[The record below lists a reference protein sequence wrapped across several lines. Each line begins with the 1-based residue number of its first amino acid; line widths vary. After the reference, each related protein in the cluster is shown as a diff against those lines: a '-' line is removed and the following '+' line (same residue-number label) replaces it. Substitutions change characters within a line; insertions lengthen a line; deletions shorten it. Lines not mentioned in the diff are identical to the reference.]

1 MNFFIKTKYIN
12 IECFSL
18 KTETS
23 NKIIQNLPIKSQI
36 KTWGDEI
43 YFDTKLRGILLEKE
57 AKEVFNLGEIAYW
70 TEGSSIAI
78 GFGPTPASLGS
89 EIRLVTKCNYWA
101 KAKKPQDLLNL
112 KKVNDG
118 DQIII
123 DSKD

>member
-1 MNFFIKTKYIN
+1 MNFFIKTKNIN

-23 NKIIQNLPIKSQI
+23 NKIIQNLPIKAKI

-70 TEGSSIAI
+70 TEGNSIAI

-101 KAKKPQDLLNL
+101 KAKNPQDLLNL
-112 KKVNDG
+112 KKFNDG
-118 DQIII
+118 DQIIV
-123 DSKD
+123 DLKG

>member
-1 MNFFIKTKYIN
+1 MNFFIKTKNIN

-23 NKIIQNLPIKSQI
+23 NKIIKNLPIKSQI
-36 KTWGDEI
+36 NTWGDEI

-57 AKEVFNLGEIAYW
+57 AKDVFNLGEIAYW

-101 KAKKPQDLLNL
+101 KAKNPQDLLNL

-123 DSKD
+123 DLKG

>member
-1 MNFFIKTKYIN
+1 MNFYIKTKNVN

-43 YFDTKLRGILLEKE
+43 YFDTKLRGILLEKD

-78 GFGPTPASLGS
+78 GL
-89 EIRLVTKCNYWA
+89 
-101 KAKKPQDLLNL
+101 DLLLQALVL
-112 KKVNDG
+112 KLD
-118 DQIII
+118 
-123 DSKD
+123 

>member
-1 MNFFIKTKYIN
+1 MNFFIKTKNIN

-18 KTETS
+18 NTETS
-23 NKIIQNLPIKSQI
+23 NKIIQNLPFKAQI
-36 KTWGDEI
+36 NTWGDEI

-57 AKEVFNLGEIAYW
+57 AKEVFNLGEIAFW

-101 KAKKPQDLLNL
+101 KAKNPQDLLNL

-123 DSKD
+123 DLKG

>member
-1 MNFFIKTKYIN
+1 MNFFIKTKNIN

-23 NKIIQNLPIKSQI
+23 NKIIQNLPIKAQI
-36 KTWGDEI
+36 NTWGDEI

-78 GFGPTPASLGS
+78 GFGATPASLGS

-101 KAKKPQDLLNL
+101 KAKNPQYLLNL
-112 KKVNDG
+112 KNVNDG

-123 DSKD
+123 DLKG

>member
-23 NKIIQNLPIKSQI
+23 NKIIQSLPIKAQI
-36 KTWGDEI
+36 NTWGDEI
-43 YFDTKLRGILLEKE
+43 YFDTKIKGILLEKE

-101 KAKKPQDLLNL
+101 KAKNPQDLLNL

-118 DQIII
+118 DEIII
-123 DSKD
+123 DLKG

>member
-1 MNFFIKTKYIN
+1 MNFFIKTKNIN

-23 NKIIQNLPIKSQI
+23 NKIIQNLPIKAQI
-36 KTWGDEI
+36 NTWGDEI
-43 YFDTKLRGILLEKE
+43 YFDTKLRGILLEKD

-101 KAKKPQDLLNL
+101 KAKNPQDLLNL

-123 DSKD
+123 DSKG

>member
-1 MNFFIKTKYIN
+1 MNFFIKTKNIN

-18 KTETS
+18 KTENS
-23 NKIIQNLPIKSQI
+23 NKIIQNLPIKSKI

-89 EIRLVTKCNYWA
+89 EIRLVSKCNYWA
-101 KAKKPQDLLNL
+101 KAKNPQDLLNF
-112 KKVNDG
+112 KKINDG
-118 DQIII
+118 DEIII
-123 DSKD
+123 DLKG

>member
-1 MNFFIKTKYIN
+1 MNFFIKIKNIN

-18 KTETS
+18 NTETS
-23 NKIIQNLPIKSQI
+23 NKIIQNLPIKAQI
-36 KTWGDEI
+36 NTWGDEI
-43 YFDTKLRGILLEKE
+43 YFDTKIKGILLEKE

-101 KAKKPQDLLNL
+101 TAKNPRDLLNL
-112 KKVNDG
+112 KKVKDG
-118 DQIII
+118 EEIMIYL
-123 DSKD
+123 KG

>member
-1 MNFFIKTKYIN
+1 MNFFIKTKNIN

-23 NKIIQNLPIKSQI
+23 NIIIQNLPIKAKI
-36 KTWGDEI
+36 NTWGDEI

-89 EIRLVTKCNYWA
+89 EIRLVTRCNYWA
-101 KAKKPQDLLNL
+101 KAKNPQDLLNL

-123 DSKD
+123 DLNG

>member
-23 NKIIQNLPIKSQI
+23 NKIIQSLPIKAQI
-36 KTWGDEI
+36 NTWGDEI
-43 YFDTKLRGILLEKE
+43 YFDTKLSGILLEKG
-57 AKEVFNLGEIAYW
+57 AKDVFNLGEIAYW

-101 KAKKPQDLLNL
+101 KAKNPQDLLNL

>member
-23 NKIIQNLPIKSQI
+23 NKIIQSLPIKAQI
-36 KTWGDEI
+36 NTWGDEI

-101 KAKKPQDLLNL
+101 KAKNPQDLLNL

-118 DQIII
+118 DEIII
-123 DSKD
+123 DLKA